1 MVKCPIL
8 YVLGMDLL
16 CGRYQ
21 VYNFQNCKNRLSRSC
36 TIISEHL
43 DNAHHQCKP
52 IEWEP
57 IHNLSKESNTD
68 ESVLK
73 KLSQHKLDN
82 AFSRLDWGGGGV
94 GLQVG
99 YLWCYSS
106 GLHACIQA
114 RDSQALFKLV
124 HGFSDRYTEDQVGF
138 NGSTPL
144 QELLSDSN
152 VTDTKQ

>member
-1 MVKCPIL
+1 MAGTRSTTFKTARTGFHGAVPLYQSIWTMPIINASPL
-8 YVLGMDLL
+8 NGN
-16 CGRYQ
+16 Q
-21 VYNFQNCKNRLSRSC
+21 F
-36 TIISEHL
+36 IICQ
-43 DNAHHQCKP
+43 A
-52 IEWEP
+52 
-57 IHNLSKESNTD
+57 KESNTD

-82 AFSRLDWGGGGV
+82 AFSRLDWGGGV

-152 VTDTKQ
+152 VAVPKS

>member
-1 MVKCPIL
+1 MSTLANVMVKCPIL

-82 AFSRLDWGGGGV
+82 AFSRLDWGGSKYGIFGGTPV
-94 GLQVG
+94 DFMHVFKQGIL
-99 YLWCYSS
+99 
-106 GLHACIQA
+106 
-114 RDSQALFKLV
+114 SQALS
-124 HGFSDRYTEDQVGF
+124 GFVY
-138 NGSTPL
+138 
-144 QELLSDSN
+144 
-152 VTDTKQ
+152 